1 MELSCIV
8 FLLFYRTSN
17 ENSNKNEAAKVSR
30 IDDDD
35 DYDKDTDD
43 ELNEL
48 REAEKNKN
56 MKPDIEIQKNL
67 VKPSVAEDVVKN
79 EVIDPY
85 DVDTDDE
92 LNELREAQKR
102 GKVSKPT
109 LPAKTS
115 VADMYGEETDEE
127 DEKPDMEI
135 KQNFVK
141 TVENVVPPRQQ
152 PHCVACVGA
161 QRVTIANQ
169 RRQFPPKLTQLR
181 RRGSLRY

>member
-17 ENSNKNEAAKVSR
+17 KNEVAKVSR

-56 MKPDIEIQKNL
+56 MRPDNEIKKNL

-127 DEKPDMEI
+127 EEDYKPI
-135 KQNFVK
+135 VSQNLTK
-141 TVENVVPPRQQ
+141 KE
-152 PHCVACVGA
+152 
-161 QRVTIANQ
+161 
-169 RRQFPPKLTQLR
+169 QFNYQ
-181 RRGSLRY
+181 

>member
-17 ENSNKNEAAKVSR
+17 ENSNKNEVAKVSR

-56 MKPDIEIQKNL
+56 MKPDDEIQKNL

-92 LNELREAQKR
+92 LNELREAQKM
-102 GKVSKPT
+102 GKVSKPI

-141 TVENVVPPRQQ
+141 TVENVVKKEVIDPYDVDTDIGKR
-152 PHCVACVGA
+152 HALK
-161 QRVTIANQ
+161 RYE
-169 RRQFPPKLTQLR
+169 QF
-181 RRGSLRY
+181 SF

>member
-17 ENSNKNEAAKVSR
+17 KNEVAKVSR

-48 REAEKNKN
+48 REA
-56 MKPDIEIQKNL
+56 
-67 VKPSVAEDVVKN
+67 
-79 EVIDPY
+79 
-85 DVDTDDE
+85 
-92 LNELREAQKR
+92 QKR
-102 GKVSKPT
+102 EKVSKPT

-141 TVENVVPPRQQ
+141 TVENVVKKEVIDPYDVDTDIGKR
-152 PHCVACVGA
+152 HALK
-161 QRVTIANQ
+161 RYE
-169 RRQFPPKLTQLR
+169 QF
-181 RRGSLRY
+181 SF

>member
-17 ENSNKNEAAKVSR
+17 ENSNKNEVAKVSR

-79 EVIDPY
+79 EV
-85 DVDTDDE
+85 
-92 LNELREAQKR
+92 
-102 GKVSKPT
+102 
-109 LPAKTS
+109 
-115 VADMYGEETDEE
+115 
-127 DEKPDMEI
+127 
-135 KQNFVK
+135 
-141 TVENVVPPRQQ
+141 
-152 PHCVACVGA
+152 
-161 QRVTIANQ
+161 
-169 RRQFPPKLTQLR
+169 
-181 RRGSLRY
+181 

>member
-1 MELSCIV
+1 
-8 FLLFYRTSN
+8 
-17 ENSNKNEAAKVSR
+17 
-30 IDDDD
+30 
-35 DYDKDTDD
+35 
-43 ELNEL
+43 
-48 REAEKNKN
+48 
-56 MKPDIEIQKNL
+56 MK
-67 VKPSVAEDVVKN
+67 S

-141 TVENVVPPRQQ
+141 TVENVVKKEVIDPYDVDTDIGKRHALKRYEQFLFKIL
-152 PHCVACVGA
+152 A
-161 QRVTIANQ
+161 TISNMTITSTLVVH
-169 RRQFPPKLTQLR
+169 FHEIFEK
-181 RRGSLRY
+181 